1 MTLVVGATGLL
12 GTEVCRQLREE
23 EVPVKAM
30 VRSGSDP
37 AKIDN
42 LKRLGVELVEGDLKR
57 PPSLEGACRDVKAV
71 ISTASST
78 LSRREGDSIQTVD
91 LDGQIHLIDAA
102 KTVGVEHF
110 IFISFRNNPAIQYPL
125 TEAKRAVERHL
136 RESGLAY
143 TILQAS
149 YFMEV
154 WLSPALGFDVAAGK
168 VKIYGDAKNKLSW
181 IAYSDVARF
190 AVKASKKPRARN
202 RVIEIGGPEALSPL
216 EVVRAFEAAGSREID
231 VEYVPESTLRSQF
244 ESAEDPLQQS
254 FAGLMLQYAA
264 GDPIDMTETL
274 ELMPVSLTSVRD
286 YVSRVLTQI
295 EGQQEVANA

>member
-12 GTEVCRQLREE
+12 GMEICRQLCEAAL
-23 EVPVKAM
+23 PAKAM

-37 AKIDN
+37 AKVDN
-42 LKRLGVELVEGDLKR
+42 LRKLGAELLEGDLKV
-57 PPSLEGACRDVKAV
+57 PLSIEKACRGVNAV

-102 KTVGVEHF
+102 KTAGVERF
-110 IFISFRNNPAIQYPL
+110 VFISFRNNPAIQYPL

-136 RESGLAY
+136 TDSGLAY

-168 VKIYGDAKNKLSW
+168 AKVYGEGKNRLSW
-181 IAYSDVARF
+181 ISYSDVARF
-190 AVKASKKPRARN
+190 AVKASGEPQARN
-202 RVIEIGGPEALSPL
+202 RTIEIGGPEALSPL
-216 EVVRAFEAAGSREID
+216 DVVRAFEAAGSREID
-231 VEYVPESTLRSQF
+231 VEQVPESAIREQF
-244 ESAEDPLQQS
+244 ESAEDPMQVS
-254 FAGLMLQYAA
+254 FSGLMLQYAA
-264 GDPIDMTETL
+264 GDVIDMTGTL
-274 ELMPVSLTSVRD
+274 KLLPVNLTSVRD
-286 YVSRVLTQI
+286 YVSRVLAQI
-295 EGQQEVANA
+295 GAQPEAAND